1 LSWTIRATFASAATS
16 NVFLTVQRIERDE
29 MAGDAELSE
38 QGLHGRDLV
47 GFVGNVDMG
56 KHKGGVGGECAE
68 HLGGG
73 AVIEVVE
80 AAAQRLAIEG
90 NAGLSGPCACGLQKG
105 GMAAE
110 DLLDRIRVEPLKNVA
125 DGSMSGRA
133 APAQS
138 EERVQAAAMDVD
150 EGDDSTIRSCSRSRR
165 RGWKTAARRAACT
178 ACPPPGADQELP
190 PASPTAAR
198 MQPRQPPIRLP
209 PQESDIWRFGN
220 PHCHPPPRFGSKL
233 LHFGLTSAAVAAL
246 NSRGD

>member
-1 LSWTIRATFASAATS
+1 
-16 NVFLTVQRIERDE
+16 

-56 KHKGGVGGECAE
+56 KHKSGVGGECAE

-150 EGDDSTIRSCSRSRR
+150 EGDDATIRVAAGHDGEDGKQQHVGQLVQLALRPARIRNFLQQAQQRRECSH
-165 RGWKTAARRAACT
+165 GN
-178 ACPPPGADQELP
+178 L
-190 PASPTAAR
+190 
-198 MQPRQPPIRLP
+198 
-209 PQESDIWRFGN
+209 RFG
-220 PHCHPPPRFGSKL
+220 CRPRSQTSGVSGIPIVIRHRGSGRTCCISDSHQPL
-233 LHFGLTSAAVAAL
+233 WQ
-246 NSRGD
+246 R

>member
-1 LSWTIRATFASAATS
+1 
-16 NVFLTVQRIERDE
+16 

-56 KHKGGVGGECAE
+56 KHKSGVGGECAE

-80 AAAQRLAIEG
+80 ATAQRLAIEG
-90 NAGLSGPCACGLQKG
+90 NAGLSRPRACGLQKG

-150 EGDDSTIRSCSRSRR
+150 EGDDATIRVAAGHDGEDGKQQHVGQLVQLALRPARIRNFLQQAQQRRECSH
-165 RGWKTAARRAACT
+165 GN
-178 ACPPPGADQELP
+178 L
-190 PASPTAAR
+190 
-198 MQPRQPPIRLP
+198 
-209 PQESDIWRFGN
+209 RFG
-220 PHCHPPPRFGSKL
+220 CRPRSQTFGVSGIPIVIRHRDSGRNCCISDSHQPL
-233 LHFGLTSAAVAAL
+233 WQ
-246 NSRGD
+246 R